1 MMSRGF
7 CYCLRAF
14 TLDTYASQLA
24 SLIRES
30 ASSHYFGRN
39 VTYIAQHR
47 W

>member
-1 MMSRGF
+1 MMMSGL
-7 CYCLRAF
+7 CHYLRAF

-24 SLIRES
+24 SLIREC
-30 ASSHYFGRN
+30 ASSHYFERN